1 MDLDSLE
8 MSTRQRI
15 GNRIKSERLQ
25 LNYSLSDLANK
36 SGVSASTIHKIE
48 NYSMVP
54 TVMTLL
60 KIAHGLDRDLH
71 FFVSDTDSMRE
82 YNLIR
87 HNEGTITR
95 IQRQRSLFR
104 AVSSKLA
111 GTRLEVLHC
120 TIEKGGNSGR
130 ENLLH
135 DNEEIAICLKGKA
148 QFIIGKERVILE
160 SMDSLH
166 IKRGIS
172 HRWKNAWENKTEL
185 LFIFT
190 PPLLI

>member
-8 MSTRQRI
+8 KSTRKRI
-15 GNRIKSERLQ
+15 GDRIRTARVQ
-25 LNYSLSDLANK
+25 LNYSLNELATK
-36 SGVSASTIHKIE
+36 SGVSTSTIHKIE

-60 KIAHGLDRDLH
+60 KIARGLDKDLH
-71 FFVSDTDSMRE
+71 FFIDDTDSRRE

-87 HNEGTITR
+87 HDEGTVTR
-95 IQRQRSLFR
+95 IKTQRSLFR
-104 AVSSKLA
+104 AVSSKLT

-135 DNEEIAICLKGKA
+135 DNEEVAVCLRGGVE
-148 QFIIGKERVILE
+148 FVIGKERIILE
-160 SMDSLH
+160 PMDSIH
-166 IKRGIS
+166 IRRNVS
-172 HRWKNAWENKTEL
+172 HRWRNVWEDKTEL

-190 PPLLI
+190 PPLLV